1 MELKH
6 HDFFGIRAQK
16 GSEIFSY
23 EVVNI
28 ESMKEFAEYRLSIFN
43 VVLFLTFVVFMS
55 FVCFM
60 GLKRK
65 RVRKIGGEVVL
76 EQTDGEQTSMIRLN

>member
-16 GSEIFSY
+16 GNEIYSY
-23 EVVNI
+23 TVVNI
-28 ESMKEFAEYRLSIFN
+28 SSMKEFAQLRWSIFY
-43 VVLFLTFVVFMS
+43 VILFLTFALFMS

-60 GLKRK
+60 ALKK
-65 RVRKIGGEVVL
+65 KKVKKIGG
-76 EQTDGEQTSMIRLN
+76 

>member
-16 GSEIFSY
+16 GNEIFGY
-23 EVVNI
+23 EIVNI
-28 ESMKEFAEYRLSIFN
+28 ENMKEYAENRWSIFN
-43 VVLFLTFVVFMS
+43 VLLFITFALFMS

-65 RVRKIGGEVVL
+65 KIKKIGG
-76 EQTDGEQTSMIRLN
+76 

>member
-1 MELKH
+1 M
-6 HDFFGIRAQK
+6 
-16 GSEIFSY
+16 
-23 EVVNI
+23 VNI
-28 ESMKEFAEYRLSIFN
+28 ESMKEFAEYRLPLFN